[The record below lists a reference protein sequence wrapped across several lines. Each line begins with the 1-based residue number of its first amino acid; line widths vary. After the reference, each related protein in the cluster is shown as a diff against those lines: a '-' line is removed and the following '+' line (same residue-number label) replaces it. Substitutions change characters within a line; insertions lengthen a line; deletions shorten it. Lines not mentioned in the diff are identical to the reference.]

1 MPDLQQSRDN
11 EMKLITQNS
20 VGKWI
25 RQERSQEHDEED
37 SEACA

>member
-11 EMKLITQNS
+11 EMKLITQNG

-25 RQERSQEHDEED
+25 RQERSHDEED